1 MPQHPRYTVPQGHR
15 ANPPT
20 QQVCHHAH
28 PEWFCLQ
35 FDEHHPDTKKYYKSA
50 ADIGESTDGGWTD
63 PLMNMCA
70 SVTNCFDLPTAGA
83 GDLLYEFMEMREEL
97 YISYH
102 NPASTGGFYIQFGC
116 TNCGCKTPAYM
127 PHQEPECL
135 RMLQVPQD
143 VTRADLKNFF
153 RDTFREFISEVL
165 GYDFERSQCRF
176 RHMMDVPVPLVAPP
190 VVPLQLADHAAGV
203 IEVEV

>member
-50 ADIGESTDGGWTD
+50 ANIGESTDGGWSNT
-63 PLMNMCA
+63 LMNMCSSA
-70 SVTNCFDLPTAGA
+70 RACFDLPTAA
-83 GDLLYEFMEMREEL
+83 AAEPLYELMEMREEL
-97 YISYH
+97 YISH
-102 NPASTGGFYIQFGC
+102 NNPQSSGFYIQFGC
-116 TNCGCKTPAYM
+116 TNCGSKTPCYM
-127 PHQEPECL
+127 PHWEQECL
-135 RMLQVPQD
+135 RRLQVPEN
-143 VTRADLKNFF
+143 VTGAGLKLFF

-176 RHMMDVPVPLVAPP
+176 RHMMEVPAPVAPVAP
-190 VVPLQLADHAAGV
+190 IQPPPLQLADHAA
-203 IEVEV
+203 